1 MREREREHYQMK
13 SRTSSSIRAP
23 GQRSIPS
30 TLLFRPIPKCS
41 SVCREGSDAPPSQV
55 PNGGRSPLSLSA
67 FLDRK
72 LHSTSVLPIHKAEKE
87 ILSSSLENKHLSESI
102 SKDQNRWEG
111 PDEETRPAI
120 EESVFKVFNDKQEVK
135 VVKAS
140 SEGIAEQARPDGDVN
155 KHNKNHVVVLGDDP
169 KPKRKAYGLFSHSGK
184 RQRPFYNHYKSGT
197 GWWDSDREGIDE
209 DEVGAKEIW
218 EGMGSA
224 TLGGLEWH

>member
-1 MREREREHYQMK
+1 MK

-30 TLLFRPIPKCS
+30 TLLFRPIPRCS
-41 SVCREGSDAPPSQV
+41 SVSKECSDAPSSQV
-55 PNGGRSPLSLSA
+55 SNGGRSQLSLSA

-72 LHSTSVLPIHKAEKE
+72 LHSTSVVPIHKAEKE
-87 ILSSSLENKHLSESI
+87 KLSSSLENKHLNGSI

-111 PDEETRPAI
+111 PHEETRPAI
-120 EESVFKVFNDKQEVK
+120 EDSVFKLFNDKQEVK
-135 VVKAS
+135 VGNAS
-140 SEGIAEQARPDGDVN
+140 SEGMAGFLDPTTEQARLEGDVK
-155 KHNKNHVVVLGDDP
+155 KHSKNHVVVLGDDP
-169 KPKRKAYGLFSHSGK
+169 KPKRKAYAQFSHSSK